1 MKKLASVFF
10 AITLLFSTVGAVV
23 FVNDTAVEAKSYK
36 SGKRG
41 FQQPSKYNNNNNYNN
56 NYQQNQN
63 QNKIQQD
70 KTTNS
75 STWTNTTKNTTGSK
89 GGFMRGLVAGGIA
102 GLLFGSLFSNMGPI
116 GNILG
121 FFVNVVAILLIV
133 YLVLKIYY
141 AMKRKNEAH
150 DQWRR

>member
-10 AITLLFSTVGAVV
+10 ALTLLFSTVGAIIL
-23 FVNDTAVEAKSYK
+23 VNDTAVEAKSYK

-41 FQQPSKYNNNNNYNN
+41 FQQPSKNNN

-63 QNKIQQD
+63 NFQQD
-70 KTTNS
+70 KNTNS
-75 STWTNTTKNTTGSK
+75 SSWTKTTKNTTGSK

-102 GLLFGSLFSNMGPI
+102 GLLFGSLFSNMGAL
-116 GNILG
+116 GSLLG
-121 FFVNVVAILLIV
+121 FIVNVAAILLIV